1 MAWIDIID
9 EDDADGRLAEVY
21 DTIADARGKIAEI
34 LRIQSLAPDALLHHL
49 KLYTA
54 VMFGSRGLSRAE
66 RELVATVVSVH
77 NQCDYCVEHHATAL
91 RAYWPDDRVDAVID
105 DWTTADL
112 DDRQYRLAEHAR
124 SLTVAPDSV
133 SESDLDTLRTH
144 DLSDTDLLNLTLVIA
159 YFNFVNRLALGLGVH
174 IDDPTGFDY

>member
-1 MAWIDIID
+1 MAWINIID

-21 DTIADARGKIAEI
+21 ETIADARGKIAEI
-34 LRIQSLAPDALLHHL
+34 LRVQSLAPDALLHHL
-49 KLYTA
+49 KLYTT

-77 NQCDYCVEHHATAL
+77 NQCDYCIEHHGTAL

-112 DDRQYRLAEHAR
+112 DDRHSLLAEHAR
-124 SLTVAPDSV
+124 SLTIAPDSI
-133 SESDLDTLRTH
+133 SESDLDTPRSH
-144 DLSDTDLLNLTLVIA
+144 GVSDTSLLILTLVIA
-159 YFNFVNRLALGLGVH
+159 YFNFVNRIALGLGVD
-174 IDDPTGFDY
+174 IDDPDGFDY